1 MVIDPHGVKVRLK
14 MRQRL
19 PQLIEKVGRAAAIDW
34 AGRHVPPKAQI
45 THETGLLYKL
55 PRYPRAAPRFP
66 VRNTKQTGL
75 AAAFMPRWCF
85 TAYLAIGASF
95 LPQYGTR

>member
-14 MRQRL
+14 MHQRL

-45 THETGLLYKL
+45 THETGLL
-55 PRYPRAAPRFP
+55 
-66 VRNTKQTGL
+66 
-75 AAAFMPRWCF
+75 
-85 TAYLAIGASF
+85 
-95 LPQYGTR
+95 